1 MASKVSEISR
11 KRRTIFALRWSTVLR
26 DWAFVT
32 SPPLQ
37 AKHRAMLASQQAP
50 AQVAAFGKG
59 LCLRLRVAHIHGW
72 RGGGYSSGASG
83 RSEQRIASLSFQQ
96 LTHGVHQV
104 SAFLEKRTNADRQ
117 CVTGNP
123 QLMT

>member
-59 LCLRLRVAHIHGW
+59 LCLRLRVAHIHGGAEDIQA
-72 RGGGYSSGASG
+72 RPPGGANRELHHYRFSSSRTAFTKS
-83 RSEQRIASLSFQQ
+83 RLSLRNEP
-96 LTHGVHQV
+96 T
-104 SAFLEKRTNADRQ
+104 R
-117 CVTGNP
+117 TGNASRVIHS
-123 QLMT
+123 